1 MFLSE
6 ILMRENVVASINQ
19 NIDKLLYFI
28 PELKCMMGFQEK
40 ESNYNLDL
48 WNRTLLS
55 LFNSEADLDV
65 RLVILLRDIGKPFSY
80 STRMGKDLKD
90 HAKVSAKM
98 SYDILKRFDFSD
110 EYIQKIVYLIG
121 QHNKR
126 IDNTFIIKD
135 IESARKLYDVQCSDD
150 LPYNPNCFPK
160 RKRYLFGVKEKIKRE
175 EIRLFY

>member
-65 RLVILLRDIGKPFSY
+65 RLVILLRDIGKPFLY
-80 STRMGKDLKD
+80 S
-90 HAKVSAKM
+90 
-98 SYDILKRFDFSD
+98 
-110 EYIQKIVYLIG
+110 
-121 QHNKR
+121 
-126 IDNTFIIKD
+126 
-135 IESARKLYDVQCSDD
+135 
-150 LPYNPNCFPK
+150 
-160 RKRYLFGVKEKIKRE
+160 VK
-175 EIRLFY
+175 